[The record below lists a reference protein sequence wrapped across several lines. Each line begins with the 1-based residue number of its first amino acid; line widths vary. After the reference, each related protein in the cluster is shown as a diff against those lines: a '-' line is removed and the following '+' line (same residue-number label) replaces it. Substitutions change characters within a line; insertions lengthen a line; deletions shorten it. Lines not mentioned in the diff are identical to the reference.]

1 VCAGDRS
8 THFGNLAPTPYARAT
23 AASRKNNANKRGLGS
38 RRRTCHIM
46 MLIDPILRAGESA
59 NESVGQA
66 PNNLFRVLAHLSLL
80 YRLADR

>member
-1 VCAGDRS
+1 
-8 THFGNLAPTPYARAT
+8 
-23 AASRKNNANKRGLGS
+23 LGS